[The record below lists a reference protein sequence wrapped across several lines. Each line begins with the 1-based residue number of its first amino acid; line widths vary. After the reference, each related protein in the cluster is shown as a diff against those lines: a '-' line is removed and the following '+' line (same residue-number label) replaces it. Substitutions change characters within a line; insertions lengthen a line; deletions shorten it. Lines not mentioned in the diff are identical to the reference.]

1 MQSHDSFDAFG
12 LSKVGEFF
20 GLGGIDAQGPFDKDV
35 LAGPKGGLGEH
46 VMFADTYGNDDEI
59 DFRVLGQVFGASVAL
74 MLGPRLWWAMDALAD
89 AIVELQRATSS

>member
-59 DFRVLGQVFGASVAL
+59 DFGVLGQVFGASV
-74 MLGPRLWWAMDALAD
+74 GFD
-89 AIVELQRATSS
+89 VGSKVVVGNGCFGGCNC